1 MMESNSATT
10 STSSLRT
17 LGCISLG
24 PMDYVQVPQ
33 MVSNL
38 IFSYE
43 VLEFIPP
50 VTALRIRY
58 SRDVGGAIAS
68 KN

>member
-1 MMESNSATT
+1 
-10 STSSLRT
+10 
-17 LGCISLG
+17 
-24 PMDYVQVPQ
+24 